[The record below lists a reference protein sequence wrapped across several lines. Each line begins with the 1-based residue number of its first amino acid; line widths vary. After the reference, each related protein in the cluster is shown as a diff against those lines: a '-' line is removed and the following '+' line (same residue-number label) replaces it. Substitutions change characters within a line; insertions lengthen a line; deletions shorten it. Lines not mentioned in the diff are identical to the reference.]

1 MHVLLFLLFK
11 VRTIAKTKHYQP
23 FHVILQI
30 ISTYDVRAY
39 SAVSITNLWQLIYCN
54 EVHSG
59 SVVTMLYI
67 KIFPLL
73 HFYSVTSH
81 FSVDKHFN

>member
-11 VRTIAKTKHYQP
+11 VKTIAKTKHYQP

-30 ISTYDVRAY
+30 ISTSDVR
-39 SAVSITNLWQLIYCN
+39 ITNLWQLIYSSH
-54 EVHSG
+54 VHSG

-67 KIFPLL
+67 KIFPFL
-73 HFYSVTSH
+73 HFYSATSH
-81 FSVDKHFN
+81 FSIDKHY